1 MIWYQD
7 ELTCIKGD
15 DGGIGKYTWSLLD
28 ARKGIKNTTSLG
40 HGETD
45 HVHADLY
52 DAILNGNIPQAFT
65 LIHRHFPALAA
76 YDTQDPMKLE
86 IEQQKKIDTDLQYI
100 IFKLRCQQFIEIVR
114 TSSEIEAIQFAQAHL
129 KPMHK
134 DYRDLTNEVASLIA
148 YPDPHNAS
156 CSHLLSQER
165 RRQLA
170 DEVNKVVLGKME
182 SNDVLLVANGSCWS
196 IALSNLRHETALERI
211 KRHAEVI
218 ASERA
223 AYHLDIPEDLD
234 KPHSAS
240 AITEPSS
247 PY

>member
-1 MIWYQD
+1 M
-7 ELTCIKGD
+7 
-15 DGGIGKYTWSLLD
+15 LD
-28 ARKGIKNTTSLG
+28 ARKGIKNTTSLS

-182 SNDVLLVANGSCWS
+182 SNDVLLVANGSC
-196 IALSNLRHETALERI
+196 
-211 KRHAEVI
+211 
-218 ASERA
+218 
-223 AYHLDIPEDLD
+223 
-234 KPHSAS
+234 
-240 AITEPSS
+240 
-247 PY
+247 

>member
-1 MIWYQD
+1 MDIDQD
-7 ELTCIKGD
+7 RDATTTGD

-28 ARKGIKNTTSLG
+28 ARK
-40 HGETD
+40 
-45 HVHADLY
+45 DLY

-170 DEVNKVVLGKME
+170 DEVNKVVL
-182 SNDVLLVANGSCWS
+182 
-196 IALSNLRHETALERI
+196 ALSNLRHETALERI

>member
-1 MIWYQD
+1 M
-7 ELTCIKGD
+7 
-15 DGGIGKYTWSLLD
+15 
-28 ARKGIKNTTSLG
+28 
-40 HGETD
+40 
-45 HVHADLY
+45 Y

-86 IEQQKKIDTDLQYI
+86 IEQQSNQHIDTDLQYI

-114 TSSEIEAIQFAQAHL
+114 TSSEIEAIQFAQTHL

-170 DEVNKVVLGKME
+170 DEVNKVVLGK
-182 SNDVLLVANGSCWS
+182 
-196 IALSNLRHETALERI
+196 
-211 KRHAEVI
+211 
-218 ASERA
+218 
-223 AYHLDIPEDLD
+223 
-234 KPHSAS
+234 
-240 AITEPSS
+240 
-247 PY
+247 